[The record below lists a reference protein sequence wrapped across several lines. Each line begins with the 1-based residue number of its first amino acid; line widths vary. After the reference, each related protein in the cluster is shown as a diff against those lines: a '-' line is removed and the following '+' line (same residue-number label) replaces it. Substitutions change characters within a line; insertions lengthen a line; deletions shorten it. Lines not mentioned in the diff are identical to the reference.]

1 MATQNMRRL
10 KFAKFFITKNYTNK
24 TIEEL
29 VEDKRI
35 IRQKEK
41 YEQQK
46 VEKKEFEKQML
57 EK

>member
-1 MATQNMRRL
+1 MRRL